1 MVVQEIEG
9 MLEIL
14 VDAEERT
21 AAALKDTMRSV
32 FHSFGEQLVASF
44 YAFLEP
50 VKKKYHIAV
59 KFGEFFSLANWWE
72 IVKLRTHKYSNM
84 Q

>member
-44 YAFLEP
+44 FPCFLGAC
-50 VKKKYHIAV
+50 KKRIA
-59 KFGEFFSLANWWE
+59 
-72 IVKLRTHKYSNM
+72 YSGKIW
-84 Q
+84 